1 MTIQEL
7 KIQIETGKVTDELII
22 LKDTEDNFISNQ
34 YIKAIA
40 RVKKQKIN
48 YVDSIDELLADSS
61 SLFSMFQEKDDTCL
75 NVLKSEVF
83 IWVEPRIARLTNLI
97 IVVSKFS
104 DKATEKQFE
113 KYVVTVPKI
122 EGWMLKDYVYSIT
135 EGVAHK
141 DLDWLMQLCGTN
153 YARLQQELDKVSL
166 FREDERRYLFDDL
179 IRDGAVDDLSSYS
192 IFNFTN
198 AITSKD
204 LAAIKSVYKELS
216 RMDVNEFGLLT
227 ILLKNFKNIIM
238 VQLNSNPTPENTGLD
253 GKQLYAIKKIPRV
266 YSATQLVDIYTMLL
280 DVDRQIKSG
289 ELPTDILID
298 YLVTKILSI

>member
-1 MTIQEL
+1 M
-7 KIQIETGKVTDELII
+7 VTFKPS
-22 LKDTEDNFISNQ
+22 KD
-34 YIKAIA
+34 AL
-40 RVKKQKIN
+40 
-48 YVDSIDELLADSS
+48 SI
-61 SLFSMFQEKDDTCL
+61 

-104 DKATEKQFE
+104 DKAIEKQFE

-204 LAAIKSVYKELS
+204 LTAIKSVYKELS
-216 RMDVNEFGLLT
+216 RMDVNEFGLPFCYRCCLSLF
-227 ILLKNFKNIIM
+227 I
-238 VQLNSNPTPENTGLD
+238 VENVWGMSRSLVW
-253 GKQLYAIKKIPRV
+253 PRSSV
-266 YSATQLVDIYTMLL
+266 RPIADKFCAM
-280 DVDRQIKSG
+280 
-289 ELPTDILID
+289 
-298 YLVTKILSI
+298 